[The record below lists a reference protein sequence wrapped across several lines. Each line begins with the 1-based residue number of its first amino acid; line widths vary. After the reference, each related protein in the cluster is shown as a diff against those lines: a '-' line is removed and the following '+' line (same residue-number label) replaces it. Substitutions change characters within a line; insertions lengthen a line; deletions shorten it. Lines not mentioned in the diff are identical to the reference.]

1 MDRVLIRPCPVCE
14 GQVGQTLHA
23 QRFAVI
29 DEFGSQ
35 EKVDIVACGR
45 CGMVFSDLETDQDAL
60 DRSYEESSKYAD
72 MSLYAQDEGPV
83 GEQAGEAPDSSPDA
97 TEAPFDLDRLQETAT
112 WLSEWFDDRGLR
124 VLDAGCATGSLLRF
138 LGEQGWQYVVGLDP
152 SPVAT
157 EAARRVHGVE
167 AHTASFLNP
176 PEKIGQFDLV
186 ILSHVLEHLVEVQ
199 PAVESMLE
207 LTKPGGYVY
216 LEVPDAERYVDYLI
230 APVHDFNSEHV
241 NHFSGRSLDL
251 LMRRRGFE
259 SVTLGRKVVE
269 IAPDRPYP
277 AVFGV
282 WRCPDEPSKPTKVTR
297 DERLVDAI
305 EQYVA
310 ESANLMGR
318 IDQYLRDEL
327 SGHGEVVVWGAGN
340 LAMKLLTDTV
350 LGAKDV
356 VAVVDGSPQ
365 RQGLHLGGVPIVS
378 PTALDRTELPIVVAS
393 LHHDEAIVRGI
404 VEEIGLPNPVV
415 TLAGTGDT
423 G

>member
-1 MDRVLIRPCPVCE
+1 MDKVLMRPCPVCE
-14 GQVGQTLHA
+14 SQIGRTLHV

-35 EKVDIVACGR
+35 EEVDIVACGR

-60 DRSYEESSKYAD
+60 DRSYEERSKYAD
-72 MSLYAQDEGPV
+72 MSLYAQDDGLV
-83 GEQAGEAPDSSPDA
+83 GEQDGEAPDPSPDA

-124 VLDAGCATGSLLRF
+124 VLDAGCATGSLLGF
-138 LGEQGWQYVVGLDP
+138 LGAQGWQHLVGLDP
-152 SPVAT
+152 SPMAAV
-157 EAARRVHGVE
+157 AARRVYGVE
-167 AHTASFLNP
+167 AHAASFLDP
-176 PEKIGQFDLV
+176 PATIGQFDLV

-199 PAVESMLE
+199 SAVGSMLE
-207 LTKPGGYVY
+207 LTKPGGNIY
-216 LEVPDAERYVDYLI
+216 LEVPDAERYVDHLI

-241 NHFSGRSLDL
+241 NHFSGRLLDL

-282 WRCPDEPSKPTKVTR
+282 WRRPDEPSRATAVTL
-297 DERLVDAI
+297 DEGLADAI

-318 IDQYLRDEL
+318 IDQHLRDEL

-340 LAMKLLTDTV
+340 LVMKLLTDTV

-365 RQGLHLGGVPIVS
+365 RQGLHLAGVRIVS
-378 PTALDRTELPIVVAS
+378 PTALDRTEPPIVVAS
-393 LHHDEAIVRGI
+393 LHHDEAIVRAI
-404 VEEIGLPNPVV
+404 VDEIGLPNPVV
-415 TLAGTGDT
+415 TLAGIGDV